1 MESTAVRTGKRKE
14 ATATVRMFPG
24 GGKITVNGVSPL
36 DYFKRETMVMLLEQP
51 LLLTETAD
59 KFDIYITAKG
69 GGLTGQAGAARLGVA
84 RALAETDETLR
95 ETLRSAGFLT
105 RDSREKER
113 KKYGLAGARKRYQ
126 FSKR

>member
-1 MESTAVRTGKRKE
+1 
-14 ATATVRMFPG
+14 MFPG